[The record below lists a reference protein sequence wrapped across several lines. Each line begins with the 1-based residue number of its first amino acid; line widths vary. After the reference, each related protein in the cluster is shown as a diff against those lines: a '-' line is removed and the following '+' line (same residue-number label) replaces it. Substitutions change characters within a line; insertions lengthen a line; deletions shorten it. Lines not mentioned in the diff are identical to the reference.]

1 MTMAKKLPLLAPSI
15 HTFEVNGTYTDCE
28 AKHTVFMAIQKMVSA
43 EKYYR
48 VPYHGSSKK
57 GYSYKRKDGGL
68 TITLADYPDFKK
80 RYITLSGVNLARIA
94 GDPSRLILTDLSPEG
109 LAMQEQAFLDE
120 LEQLGL
126 LEIEDSVKWKMH
138 RLDITQDFYV
148 KCDPSLMV
156 KIIRYAGSVDPYRK
170 GHALHYNRHNEIRSC
185 KFEKTWYD
193 FALYDKHQQL
203 LNCEKESYPISPD
216 DLERS
221 KNLVRYEIQLKLPS
235 LKEFEHDKLESSK
248 LRFRNHALFHYFDKI
263 SDDIPL
269 FLYRYAVDYFGKH
282 SWYNVPTALKAVQMS
297 NLDDDT
303 KELVRAYIEAQD
315 EPELTDKIIHLK
327 ECCHLRI
334 AQHIGC
340 FVICHYA
347 LFPLNIRACF
357 SIRCFIDNK
366 QCARFFPSF
375 TINQIIQIVGNRC
388 FVSKFRIDLAHIM
401 SHPLTN
407 RFCHTSSSLHHTVN
421 FALST

>member
-1 MTMAKKLPLLAPSI
+1 MTIAKKLPLLAPSI

-28 AKHTVFMAIQKMVSA
+28 AKRTVFMAIQKMVSA

-68 TITLADYPDFKK
+68 TITLAEYPDFRK

-94 GDPSRLILTDLSPEG
+94 GDPSRLSLTDLSPEG

-170 GHALHYNRHNEIRSC
+170 GRAQHYNQHNEIRSC

-221 KNLVRYEIQLKLPS
+221 KNLVRYEIQLKRPS
-235 LKEFEHDKLESSK
+235 LKEFEHDKLESKSSK
-248 LRFRNHALFHYFDKI
+248 FQFGNHALFHYFDKI
-263 SDDIPL
+263 SDDIPF

-303 KELVRAYIEAQD
+303 KELVRAYVM
-315 EPELTDKIIHLK
+315 H
-327 ECCHLRI
+327 
-334 AQHIGC
+334 
-340 FVICHYA
+340 
-347 LFPLNIRACF
+347 
-357 SIRCFIDNK
+357 SIS
-366 QCARFFPSF
+366 P
-375 TINQIIQIVGNRC
+375 
-388 FVSKFRIDLAHIM
+388 
-401 SHPLTN
+401 PTN
-407 RFCHTSSSLHHTVN
+407 FCMASMVLSSSISFGSSIGRSARTLILCSFIVCLQIKTGQSTRTV
-421 FALST
+421 LQK

>member
-1 MTMAKKLPLLAPSI
+1 MLCVFIVVVPPDQFLFDSQHPDKSQNEVFFMTMAKKLPLLAPSI

-28 AKHTVFMAIQKMVSA
+28 AKRTVFMAIQKMVSA
-43 EKYYR
+43 GKYYR
-48 VPYHGSSKK
+48 IPYHGSSKK

-94 GDPSRLILTDLSPEG
+94 GDPSRLSLTDLSPEG
-109 LAMQEQAFLDE
+109 LAMQEHAFLNE

-126 LEIEDSVKWKMH
+126 LEIENSIKWKMH

-148 KCDPSLMV
+148 KCDPALIV

-170 GHALHYNRHNEIRSC
+170 GRALHYNQHNEIRSC

-221 KNLVRYEIQLKLPS
+221 KNLVRYEIQLKRPS

-248 LRFRNHALFHYFDKI
+248 LRFGNHALFRYFEEI

-282 SWYNVPTALKAVQMS
+282 SWYNVPTALKAVKMS
-297 NLDDDT
+297 NLDADT
-303 KELVRAYIEAQD
+303 KELVSAYIEAQD
-315 EPELTDKIIHLK
+315 EPEPTDKIHHKKKIAKALEK
-327 ECCHLRI
+327 LEINDVIIPCRI
-334 AQHIGC
+334 LNDRQCGR
-340 FVICHYA
+340 
-347 LFPLNIRACF
+347 FP
-357 SIRCFIDNK
+357 
-366 QCARFFPSF
+366 CA
-375 TINQIIQIVGNRC
+375 
-388 FVSKFRIDLAHIM
+388 
-401 SHPLTN
+401 PLCT
-407 RFCHTSSSLHHTVN
+407 RVHGL
-421 FALST
+421 

>member
-28 AKHTVFMAIQKMVSA
+28 AKRTVFMAIQKMVSA
-43 EKYYR
+43 GKYYR

-94 GDPSRLILTDLSPEG
+94 GDPSRLSLTDLSPEG

-170 GHALHYNRHNEIRSC
+170 GRVLHYNQHNEIRSC

-221 KNLVRYEIQLKLPS
+221 KNLVRYEIQLKRPS
-235 LKEFEHDKLESSK
+235 LKEFEHDKLESKSSK
-248 LRFRNHALFHYFDKI
+248 LQFGNHTLFHYFDKI

-303 KELVRAYIEAQD
+303 KELVAAYIETQD
-315 EPELTDKIIHLK
+315 EPELTDKIHHKKKIAKALEK
-327 ECCHLRI
+327 LEINDVIIPCRI
-334 AQHIGC
+334 LNDRQCGR
-340 FVICHYA
+340 
-347 LFPLNIRACF
+347 FPC
-357 SIRCFIDNK
+357 
-366 QCARFFPSF
+366 P
-375 TINQIIQIVGNRC
+375 
-388 FVSKFRIDLAHIM
+388 
-401 SHPLTN
+401 PLCT
-407 RFCHTSSSLHHTVN
+407 RVQGL
-421 FALST
+421 

>member
-28 AKHTVFMAIQKMVSA
+28 AKRTVFMAIRKMVSA
-43 EKYYR
+43 GKYYR
-48 VPYHGSSKK
+48 IPYHGSSKK

-94 GDPSRLILTDLSPEG
+94 GDPSRLSLTDLSPEG

-126 LEIEDSVKWKMH
+126 LKIEKSVKWKMH

-148 KCDPSLMV
+148 KCDPSLIV

-170 GHALHYNRHNEIRSC
+170 GRALHYNQHNEIRSC

-221 KNLVRYEIQLKLPS
+221 KNLVRYEIQLKRPS
-235 LKEFEHDKLESSK
+235 LKEFEHDKLESKSSK
-248 LRFRNHALFHYFDKI
+248 FQFGNHALFHYFDKI
-263 SDDIPL
+263 SDDIPF

-315 EPELTDKIIHLK
+315 EPELTDKIHHKKKIAKALEK
-327 ECCHLRI
+327 LEINDVIIPCRI
-334 AQHIGC
+334 LNDRQYGR
-340 FVICHYA
+340 
-347 LFPLNIRACF
+347 FPC
-357 SIRCFIDNK
+357 
-366 QCARFFPSF
+366 P
-375 TINQIIQIVGNRC
+375 
-388 FVSKFRIDLAHIM
+388 
-401 SHPLTN
+401 PLCT
-407 RFCHTSSSLHHTVN
+407 RVQGL
-421 FALST
+421 

>member
-28 AKHTVFMAIQKMVSA
+28 AKRTVFMAIQKMVSA
-43 EKYYR
+43 GKYYR
-48 VPYHGSSKK
+48 IPYHGSSKK

-94 GDPSRLILTDLSPEG
+94 GDPSRLSLTDLSPEG
-109 LAMQEQAFLDE
+109 LVMQEQAFLDE

-170 GHALHYNRHNEIRSC
+170 GRALHYNQHNEIRSC

-216 DLERS
+216 DLKRS
-221 KNLVRYEIQLKLPS
+221 KNLVRYEIQLKRPS

-282 SWYNVPTALKAVQMS
+282 SWYNVPTALKAVQTS

-303 KELVRAYIEAQD
+303 KELVSAY
-315 EPELTDKIIHLK
+315 
-327 ECCHLRI
+327 
-334 AQHIGC
+334 
-340 FVICHYA
+340 FV
-347 LFPLNIRACF
+347 
-357 SIRCFIDNK
+357 
-366 QCARFFPSF
+366 
-375 TINQIIQIVGNRC
+375 
-388 FVSKFRIDLAHIM
+388 
-401 SHPLTN
+401 
-407 RFCHTSSSLHHTVN
+407 
-421 FALST
+421 

>member
-1 MTMAKKLPLLAPSI
+1 M
-15 HTFEVNGTYTDCE
+15 
-28 AKHTVFMAIQKMVSA
+28 
-43 EKYYR
+43 
-48 VPYHGSSKK
+48 
-57 GYSYKRKDGGL
+57 
-68 TITLADYPDFKK
+68 
-80 RYITLSGVNLARIA
+80 
-94 GDPSRLILTDLSPEG
+94 
-109 LAMQEQAFLDE
+109 MQEQAFLDE

-170 GHALHYNRHNEIRSC
+170 GRALHYNQHNEIRSC

-221 KNLVRYEIQLKLPS
+221 KNLVRYEIQLRRPS
-235 LKEFEHDKLESSK
+235 LKEFEHDKLESKSSK
-248 LRFRNHALFHYFDKI
+248 FQFENHALFHYFDKI

-315 EPELTDKIIHLK
+315 EPELTDKIHHKKKIAKALEK
-327 ECCHLRI
+327 LEINDVIIPCRI
-334 AQHIGC
+334 LNDRQCGR
-340 FVICHYA
+340 
-347 LFPLNIRACF
+347 FPC
-357 SIRCFIDNK
+357 
-366 QCARFFPSF
+366 P
-375 TINQIIQIVGNRC
+375 
-388 FVSKFRIDLAHIM
+388 
-401 SHPLTN
+401 PLCT
-407 RFCHTSSSLHHTVN
+407 RVQGL
-421 FALST
+421 

>member
-1 MTMAKKLPLLAPSI
+1 MERTRIAKRSVLYLWQFKNGIRWKILSDSVSWLL
-15 HTFEVNGTYTDCE
+15 E
-28 AKHTVFMAIQKMVSA
+28 
-43 EKYYR
+43 
-48 VPYHGSSKK
+48 K

-94 GDPSRLILTDLSPEG
+94 GDPSRLSLTDLSPEG
-109 LAMQEQAFLDE
+109 LVMQEQAFLDE

-170 GHALHYNRHNEIRSC
+170 GRALHYNQHNEIRSC

-221 KNLVRYEIQLKLPS
+221 KIW
-235 LKEFEHDKLESSK
+235 
-248 LRFRNHALFHYFDKI
+248 FD
-263 SDDIPL
+263 
-269 FLYRYAVDYFGKH
+269 
-282 SWYNVPTALKAVQMS
+282 M
-297 NLDDDT
+297 
-303 KELVRAYIEAQD
+303 
-315 EPELTDKIIHLK
+315 
-327 ECCHLRI
+327 
-334 AQHIGC
+334 
-340 FVICHYA
+340 
-347 LFPLNIRACF
+347 
-357 SIRCFIDNK
+357 
-366 QCARFFPSF
+366 
-375 TINQIIQIVGNRC
+375 
-388 FVSKFRIDLAHIM
+388 KF
-401 SHPLTN
+401 N
-407 RFCHTSSSLHHTVN
+407 
-421 FALST
+421 